1 MDYKEIFKKYWFV
14 AVIAVLLIVF
24 VGIYAV
30 DAYNNRELT
39 VASKDVD
46 GKSVVYSVDG
56 SYKYADEFYDSIYAK
71 NGLNCEYIA
80 FQRAVLDS
88 AYETTDEINQVA
100 TSYAAYMYQYYDP
113 AQLSAELQAM
123 GYVNGTDDLVQ
134 YYVDAQKR
142 DLLIKDYCKANVADT
157 IDKFKAEN
165 DPRIIY
171 HILVMVEDIETI
183 TDDDGNVT
191 YKANPTQDETN
202 KLNQVLEEL
211 KTKSFQEVA
220 TELSDDG
227 SATNGGLI
235 GCISKVN
242 EGNYYPV
249 FSAKALELANDE
261 VSEPVLSQ
269 AGYHIIWNAGNSTDL
284 LLADNEFVVEIE
296 QFDPTIGAKA
306 VMDQANKLGFEIVD
320 ENLSKMINAQ
330 LTESE
335 VTE

>member
-39 VASKDVD
+39 VTSKDVD

-123 GYVNGTDDLVQ
+123 
-134 YYVDAQKR
+134 
-142 DLLIKDYCKANVADT
+142 
-157 IDKFKAEN
+157 
-165 DPRIIY
+165 
-171 HILVMVEDIETI
+171 
-183 TDDDGNVT
+183 
-191 YKANPTQDETN
+191 
-202 KLNQVLEEL
+202 
-211 KTKSFQEVA
+211 
-220 TELSDDG
+220 
-227 SATNGGLI
+227 
-235 GCISKVN
+235 
-242 EGNYYPV
+242 
-249 FSAKALELANDE
+249 
-261 VSEPVLSQ
+261 
-269 AGYHIIWNAGNSTDL
+269 
-284 LLADNEFVVEIE
+284 
-296 QFDPTIGAKA
+296 
-306 VMDQANKLGFEIVD
+306 
-320 ENLSKMINAQ
+320 
-330 LTESE
+330 
-335 VTE
+335 